1 MNPLDSKRTLWAW
14 AMYDFANSAF
24 TTLVVT
30 FIYGTYFTK
39 VISPD
44 EILGTQY
51 WSWGISITAVLVS
64 FSSPILG
71 ALADLG
77 VIENGS

>member
-1 MNPLDSKRTLWAW
+1 MNPLDSKRILWAW

-30 FIYGTYFTK
+30 FIYGTYFTESFHLTK
-39 VISPD
+39 FWY
-44 EILGTQY
+44 QY

-64 FSSPILG
+64 FRL
-71 ALADLG
+71 LF
-77 VIENGS
+77 